1 MSTIYDWATMAI
13 FAALIVLFLHRSMA
27 PGEPKDHILQYLP
40 PAIGCALANYVGN
53 EGYGLM
59 AGIIMLAVIAY
70 IFHILKP
77 FNTEP

>member
-27 PGEPKDHILQYLP
+27 PGEPRDHILQYAP
-40 PAIGCALANYVGN
+40 PAIGCAIANYVGN
-53 EGYGLM
+53 EGMGLL

-77 FNTEP
+77 FSSDL